1 MAKNLELYIH
11 IPFCVRKC
19 KYCDFLSAPGN
30 ENEIDRYVAQ
40 LIKEITVQSQFYT
53 DYVVSSIFFGGGT
66 PSILKSAHITNIMSV
81 IYANWKVEASA
92 EISLEANPGTV
103 TEDRLLNYKVAGI
116 NRLSF
121 GLQSANDAE
130 LKILG
135 RIHTF
140 SQFLESY
147 EMARAAGFD
156 NINVDLISAVPGQSL
171 TSWKNTVKRVA
182 MLKPEHISAYSL
194 MIEEG
199 TEFFDLYTSK
209 EGKKMLPS
217 EDEDREMYHATKAIL
232 NEYGYNRYEISN
244 YARPG
249 FECKHNIGYWTG
261 AEYLG
266 LGLGASSYT
275 MDRRFHVERDLNN
288 YMQIDMTKDITPLYE
303 DIQQLSYEDK
313 MNEFMFLG
321 LRMIQGVSGAEFAER
336 FKQNMFEVYYFAID
350 KNIRHGLLEV
360 DQPYLRLTEKGLD
373 LANVVMEDFV

>member
-321 LRMIQGVSGAEFAER
+321 LRMTQGVSGAEFAER

-373 LANVVMEDFV
+373 LANVVMGDFV

>member
-232 NEYGYNRYEISN
+232 TEYGYNRYEISN

-275 MDRRFHVERDLNN
+275 MDRRFHVERDLYN

-303 DIQQLSYEDK
+303 DIQQLTYEDK

-321 LRMIQGVSGAEFAER
+321 LRMTQGVSGAEFAER

-373 LANVVMEDFV
+373 LANVVMGDFV

>member
-156 NINVDLISAVPGQSL
+156 NINVDLISAIPGQSL

-373 LANVVMEDFV
+373 LANVVMGDFV